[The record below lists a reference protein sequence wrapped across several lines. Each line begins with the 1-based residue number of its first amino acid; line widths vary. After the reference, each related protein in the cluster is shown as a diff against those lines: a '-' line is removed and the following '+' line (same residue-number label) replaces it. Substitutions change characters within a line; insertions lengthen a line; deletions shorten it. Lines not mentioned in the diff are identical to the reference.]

1 MLKSKELKLAILFL
15 FIVIAPYLFTK
26 IAIQGSGNL
35 DVNKILV
42 GRRAPFRLSPKDE
55 SKFIEDPYK
64 YPVMSMGLSYSYI
77 FFGLI
82 TYFFFWWYIEIKNLN
97 KQKFDR
103 YFLIPITIIFL
114 IYLMI
119 YEII

>member
-15 FIVIAPYLFTK
+15 FIVFAPYLFTT

-35 DVNKILV
+35 DVNKIYT
-42 GRRAPFRLSPKDE
+42 RAPIVLSPKDE

-64 YPVMSMGLSYSYI
+64 YPVMNMGLSYSYI

-82 TYFFFWWYIEIKNLN
+82 TYFFFWWYIEIKNLS

-103 YFLIPITIIFL
+103 YLIIPITIIFIFL
-114 IYLMI
+114 ISLII
-119 YEII
+119 YESI